1 MELNLSNHQIAQ
13 ELDLNQDD
21 VLLMTTPLGSGIVAN
36 KPADCLEGET
46 PDFWDDSTS
55 MLATRIEI
63 LRSRCENDGRLLVIA
78 SVLV

>member
-36 KPADCLEGET
+36 Q
-46 PDFWDDSTS
+46 
-55 MLATRIEI
+55 LAAY
-63 LRSRCENDGRLLVIA
+63 LRRRSPRFSG
-78 SVLV
+78 